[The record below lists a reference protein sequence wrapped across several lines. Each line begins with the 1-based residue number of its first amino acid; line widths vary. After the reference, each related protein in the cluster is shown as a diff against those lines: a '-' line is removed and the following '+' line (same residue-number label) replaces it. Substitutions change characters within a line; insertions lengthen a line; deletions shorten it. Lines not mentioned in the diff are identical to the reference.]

1 MFTGLVEEIGQ
12 IKRWTAQEVPAGL
25 QLPAIKCWKAR
36 KRVTVSLST
45 EPVLR

>member
-25 QLPAIKCWKAR
+25 QLPVIKCWKVR
-36 KRVTVSLST
+36 KQGIVSLST